1 MGMDIYIYVYICICT
16 YIHMYIYMYIYV
28 IVYIHLSPHH
38 TYICIYMYLYIH
50 IYLRTIYSS
59 QVNAWRALPF
69 YSRTCTLFF
78 FEKKRCG
85 DRCIYICTKAYIRIV
100 LPPNQCPPSSEH
112 HHSIPTYVYY
122 FFFEKKGAG
131 IEWRCSPTGIEFVA
145 VHSHQ
150 KGQELFSNYGARP
163 SAGLFFS
170 LFIYADGHRV
180 RGCTLAP
187 KRARTLEQLPR
198 SL

>member
-1 MGMDIYIYVYICICT
+1 MYIYLRTIYIYVYICICVYT
-16 YIHMYIYMYIYV
+16 FISAPYIAVKSMPDEHFHSIPAHV
-28 IVYIHLSPHH
+28 H
-38 TYICIYMYLYIH
+38 
-50 IYLRTIYSS
+50 
-59 QVNAWRALPF
+59 F
-69 YSRTCTLFF
+69 FF

-85 DRCIYICTKAYIRIV
+85 DRCIYICTNAYIRIV
-100 LPPNQCPPSSEH
+100 LPPNQRPPSGEH